1 MSDKD
6 GLALVPI
13 TNKSITE
20 FYPRAEIPARTYSW
34 QPKPVDTVA
43 VKSVLI
49 SFDFAAGTA
58 RRSAGSPRR

>member
-20 FYPRAEIPARTYSW
+20 FYPRAEIPAQTYSW
-34 QPKPVDTVA
+34 QPKVLDTVA
-43 VKSVLI
+43 VKSVLM
-49 SFDFAAGTA
+49 SFDV
-58 RRSAGSPRR
+58 RRRDCKRSAGSPRR